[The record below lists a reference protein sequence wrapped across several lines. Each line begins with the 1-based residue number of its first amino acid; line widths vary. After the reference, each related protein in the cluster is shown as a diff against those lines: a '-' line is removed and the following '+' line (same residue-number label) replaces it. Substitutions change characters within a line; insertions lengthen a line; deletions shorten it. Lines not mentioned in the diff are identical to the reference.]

1 MALISIDSVVIKY
14 RYECKICITIHNA
27 IQECV
32 CSQNVFLGEQPK
44 IMPTKLYD
52 SHSTIHM
59 NESVATHRK
68 VPLLTPEFSEN
79 PSAVK
84 WPRQFLCH

>member
-32 CSQNVFLGEQPK
+32 CSQNVFLGEQPN

-59 NESVATHRK
+59 NESVATH
-68 VPLLTPEFSEN
+68 
-79 PSAVK
+79 
-84 WPRQFLCH
+84 